1 MTNAWVKHL
10 FKMQARLTDFNV
22 TEFEKLFDLKFYTVA
37 NLSET
42 VRI

>member
-1 MTNAWVKHL
+1 
-10 FKMQARLTDFNV
+10 MQARLTGFTV
-22 TEFEKLFDLKFYTVA
+22 TEFEKLFDFKFHTVA